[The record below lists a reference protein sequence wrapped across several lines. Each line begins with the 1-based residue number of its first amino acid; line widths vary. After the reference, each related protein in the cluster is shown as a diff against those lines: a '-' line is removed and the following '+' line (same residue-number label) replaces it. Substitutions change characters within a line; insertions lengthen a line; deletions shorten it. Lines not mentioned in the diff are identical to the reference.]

1 MKYGTCKYK
10 GKECDI
16 KCTQKISL
24 FALSLANRRLEEFI
38 LRMALKLTLKYD
50 REGEKMTKFIRL
62 LKYF

>member
-38 LRMALKLTLKYD
+38 LRMALQWTLKYD
-50 REGEKMTKFIRL
+50 REGKND
-62 LKYF
+62 

>member
-16 KCTQKISL
+16 KCTKKINL

-38 LRMALKLTLKYD
+38 LRMALQWTLKYD
-50 REGEKMTKFIRL
+50 REGKKMTKFIRL